1 MFWIFFNVDISLCE
15 ICYIIFFELS
25 YFLIWFEYFIF
36 YFIFWNDFDLTN
48 KKIFNNYK
56 EDRTNR
62 LEKENNI
69 KEMSI

>member
-1 MFWIFFNVDISLCE
+1 MFNFFSTLTFHYVRFVIL
-15 ICYIIFFELS
+15 FFELL

-36 YFIFWNDFDLTN
+36 YFIFRNDFDLTN

-69 KEMSI
+69 YEMSI